1 MKSTNTVI
9 KNRSAKFNKYITSIL
24 LHTELV
30 IVSLIVLIPIFW
42 IILSSLNAGSGL
54 ASSQLLPEKLTF
66 DNYIRLFEETNY
78 ILWFFNTLKIA
89 VVNSIVSVFLVMI
102 TAWVLSRFKFKGKKT
117 GLMTLL
123 LLSMFPSFLSMTAI
137 YVLFLTFGL
146 LNQPIAMVFIYS
158 VGSIPFNVWLVKGYL
173 DGVSKSLDEAA
184 YIDGCTR
191 MKTFAK
197 VTLPLSMPIVTYVA
211 VTQFMAPWMDYI
223 LPNLLL
229 SKDKNRTLAVG
240 LFAMISEDES
250 TQFTTFAAGAVLVA
264 IPISIVYII
273 FQKYI
278 VQGISAG
285 ANKE

>member
-1 MKSTNTVI
+1 MARFK
-9 KNRSAKFNKYITSIL
+9 KYIISTFLHLELIL
-24 LHTELV
+24 
-30 IVSLIVLIPIFW
+30 VSLIVLIPIFW
-42 IILSSLNAGSGL
+42 IVISSFNASSGL
-54 ASSQLLPEKLTF
+54 ASATLIPEKLTVN
-66 DNYIRLFEETNY
+66 NYVKLFTETKY
-78 ILWFFNTLKIA
+78 VMWFGNTLKIA
-89 VVNSIVSVFLVMI
+89 IVNSAVSVMIVMV
-102 TAWVLSRFKFKGKKT
+102 TAWVMSRFNFKGKKT

-123 LLSMFPSFLSMTAI
+123 ILSMFPSFLSMTAI

-146 LNQPIAMVFIYS
+146 LNKPIALVLIYS
-158 VGSIPFNVWLVKGYL
+158 VGAIPYNVWLVKGYL

-191 MKTFAK
+191 LKAFFK

-211 VTQFMAPWMDYI
+211 VTQFRAPWMDYI

-229 SKDKNRTLAVG
+229 SKDQNRTLAVG
-240 LFAMISEDES
+240 LYALISEQES
-250 TQFTTFAAGAVLVA
+250 TGFTMFAAGAVLVA
-264 IPISIVYII
+264 VPISIVYII

>member
-1 MKSTNTVI
+1 MPRFK
-9 KNRSAKFNKYITSIL
+9 KYIISTFLHLELIL
-24 LHTELV
+24 
-30 IVSLIVLIPIFW
+30 VSLIVLIPIFW
-42 IILSSLNAGSGL
+42 IVISSFNASSGL
-54 ASSQLLPEKLTF
+54 ASATLIPEKLTVN
-66 DNYIRLFEETNY
+66 NYVKLFTETKY
-78 ILWFFNTLKIA
+78 VMWFGNTLKIA
-89 VVNSIVSVFLVMI
+89 IVNSAVSVMIVMV
-102 TAWVLSRFKFKGKKT
+102 TAWVMSRFNFKGKKT

-123 LLSMFPSFLSMTAI
+123 ILSMFPSFLSMTAI

-146 LNQPIAMVFIYS
+146 LNKPIALVLIYS
-158 VGSIPFNVWLVKGYL
+158 VGAIPYNVWLVKGYL

-191 MKTFAK
+191 LKAFFK

-229 SKDKNRTLAVG
+229 SKDQNRTLAVG
-240 LFAMISEDES
+240 LYALISEQES
-250 TQFTTFAAGAVLVA
+250 TGFTMFAAGAVLVA
-264 IPISIVYII
+264 VPISIVYII